1 MRAREELLDT
11 IGGLRHALIALGV
24 FSFCINMLLLMPAVY
39 MLQVYDRVLA
49 SRNEGTL
56 LALTA
61 LLVLLLSIEA
71 ALDLVRSRMLGRM
84 GEHLDERLD
93 GRIFDAAFASA
104 AAGRSEVP
112 AQAFADLARLR
123 EFVAGKGLLA
133 LFDAPWAPLFL
144 VAIFLLNTTLGM
156 FAAAAMLFLV
166 ALAWHNQR
174 VTTDLMAEAGSL
186 ADTAQNEALAR
197 LRNIEIITAI
207 GMLDRF
213 RSRWL
218 DQQQRLLKISRS
230 LTNNAATMGSASR
243 YARMV
248 LQSGIL
254 GLGAW
259 LVLRGEMS
267 AGAMI
272 AGSILLGR
280 TLAPF
285 DLLIANWKS
294 IARAQESRLRL
305 SALLNTNPPAMSR
318 ISLPRPHGKVS
329 VENLVVAAPGKRDPI
344 LRNLSFDVAPG
355 SLIGIVGSSG
365 SGKSTLGRAL
375 LGIWRPLNGCVR
387 LDGATIHTR
396 DRAEIGPWLGYLPQ
410 DVELFDGTVAENI
423 ARFGPLESQRVI
435 AAAQR
440 CNVHEMILRM
450 PQGYETRIGQG
461 GVVLSGGERQRVGLA
476 RALYGDPAMIVL
488 DEPNASL
495 DEAGDQALLETLRT
509 LKNENRTVFIISHR
523 MNVLELVDRVL
534 VMSAGTVKVF
544 GPRDE
549 VLQAARRTRQLA
561 SPVSTLEKVRQSQEM
576 QA

>member
-1 MRAREELLDT
+1 MRVREELLDS

-24 FSFCINMLLLMPAVY
+24 FSFCINLLLLMPAVY

-61 LLVLLLSIEA
+61 LLVLLLAIEA

-84 GEHLDERLD
+84 GDQLDEKLD

-104 AAGRSEVP
+104 AAGRAEAP
-112 AQAFADLARLR
+112 AQAFADLSRLR
-123 EFVAGKGLLA
+123 EFIAGKGLLA

-144 VAIFLLNTTLGM
+144 LAIFLLNATLGW

-166 ALAWHNQR
+166 TLAWYNQR
-174 VTTDLMAEAGSL
+174 VTSDLMAEAGSL
-186 ADTAQNEALAR
+186 AEIAQSEAITR
-197 LRNIEIITAI
+197 MRNFEIIAAI

-213 RSRWL
+213 RDRWL
-218 DQQQRLLKISRS
+218 AQQQRLLQISSS
-230 LTNNAATMGSASR
+230 LTDNAALMGSASR
-243 YARMV
+243 YARTV

-259 LVLRGEMS
+259 LVLQGEMS

-285 DLLIANWKS
+285 DLLISNWKS
-294 IARAQESRLRL
+294 IVRARESRARL
-305 SALLNTNPPAMSR
+305 SALLAANPPPMSR
-318 ISLPRPHGKVS
+318 LALPRPSGHVT
-329 VENLVVAAPGKRDPI
+329 VENLVITAPGKRDPI

-355 SLIGIVGSSG
+355 SSIGIVGSSG

-375 LGIWRPLNGCVR
+375 LGIWRPLNGTVR
-387 LDGATIHTR
+387 LDGATVHTR
-396 DRAEIGPWLGYLPQ
+396 ERSEIGPWLGYLPQ
-410 DVELFDGTVAENI
+410 DVELFDGTVADNI
-423 ARFGPLESQRVI
+423 ARFGPLDSQKVI
-435 AAAQR
+435 DAAQR

-450 PQGYETRIGQG
+450 PQGYETRIGHG
-461 GVVLSGGERQRVGLA
+461 GMVLSGGQRQRIGLA
-476 RALYGDPAMIVL
+476 RALYDDPVMIVL

-495 DEAGDQALLETLRT
+495 DEAGDQALLETLRR
-509 LKNENRTVFIISHR
+509 LKRENRTVFIISHR
-523 MNVLELVDRVL
+523 MNVLELVDQVMVL
-534 VMSAGTVKVF
+534 VSGTIKVF

-561 SPVSTLEKVRQSQEM
+561 SPAGTGEPIRPLQEM